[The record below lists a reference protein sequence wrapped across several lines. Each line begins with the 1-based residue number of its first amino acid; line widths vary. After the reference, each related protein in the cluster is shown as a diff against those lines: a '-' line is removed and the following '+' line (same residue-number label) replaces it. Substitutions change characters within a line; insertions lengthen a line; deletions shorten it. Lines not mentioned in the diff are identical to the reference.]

1 MTEHVKPR
9 RSYDSRRRREQAAQT
24 RQEILGA
31 AGKLFREQG
40 YSGTSMVG
48 VATEAGVVVETIYRT
63 FGSKSGLFRAVME
76 AVLAGGRG
84 DVPVEQRPAIRAV
97 IEEPDSR
104 RQVALYVATQ
114 PGIHRRAGPLLRA
127 LREGM
132 ASDRELRAVWDEM
145 EAWRLDGQGRF
156 VTMLANKGA
165 LRPELSAQR
174 ARDVVW
180 TLCSLAVHDLLVL
193 GRGWTA
199 EQYSE
204 WLTNALTCELL
215 PAVQPTDPPDR
226 TPFGGPNHE

>member
-1 MTEHVKPR
+1 MTENVKPR

-31 AGKLFREQG
+31 AGKLFRAQG
-40 YSGTSMVG
+40 YSGTSMVR

-63 FGSKSGLFRAVME
+63 FGSKAGLFRAVME
-76 AVLAGGRG
+76 AVVAGGSARG

-97 IEEPDSR
+97 IDEPDPR

-127 LREGM
+127 LRDGM
-132 ASDRELRAVWDEM
+132 ASDRELRPVWDEM

-156 VTMLANKGA
+156 VAMLANKGA
-165 LRPELSAQR
+165 LRPGLSVER

-180 TLCSLAVHDLLVL
+180 TLCSLAVHDLLVVD
-193 GRGWTA
+193 RGWTA
-199 EQYSE
+199 ERYRE
-204 WLTNALTCELL
+204 WLTDVLTCELL
-215 PAVQPTDPPDR
+215 LDGRA
-226 TPFGGPNHE
+226 